1 MLEPLSKRSVLLIAQ
16 RPSDYVEMRRCA
28 VALHE
33 IGWTSLLLY
42 FAQGNQNTEEQEIF
56 REVIEL
62 QRKGIVSK
70 FEFLNFVPAARL
82 QGSLRKKGTLRQ
94 RVRNTATATRMIE
107 AAKPLFKRYD
117 NFLKRSRVIGGIYQV
132 LHLVRVAVRIV
143 ALYLRDERK
152 LHRMVASLRPDAIV
166 LPEDV
171 VGLITPL
178 VIKAGHRCNIPS
190 VILPY
195 TIANQ
200 QEAFLSLQHNPSYH
214 YSHWANRAVGRMFP
228 RWRMTQGNLTLVRLP
243 APYILGHQLTLTS
256 PPNPW
261 MMNSGFANA
270 IAVENDAMLD
280 YYLGSGLPRS
290 KMHVLGAIYDDYLA
304 NFKLNKAVEL
314 TALRAELGIAGM
326 LPLFVVGGCPDQS
339 TSCPAGFE
347 FKDIADFTRQL
358 ADALQPLKERYEI
371 LMRPHPNF
379 MQMADVMAA
388 HGIRTTTID
397 TARLVALSDIYLAF
411 GSATIRWAISC
422 GVPALNYDV
431 FHYDYDDYKKVGGVV
446 HVETLDQLR
455 KTFSELLSNPPLV
468 SRLQD
473 EIAVSSKRWGN
484 LDGKSTQ
491 RIAGLIDGLCRLDR
505 VPRTSH

>member
-1 MLEPLSKRSVLLIAQ
+1 MFESLSKRSVLLIAQ

-28 VALHE
+28 IAFHE
-33 IGWTSLLLY
+33 IGWTSLILY
-42 FAQGNQNTEEQEIF
+42 FGQNSPNVEEQQIF
-56 REVIEL
+56 DEVVEL
-62 QRKGIVSK
+62 RQKGIISRY
-70 FEFLNFVPAARL
+70 EFVHFLP
-82 QGSLRKKGTLRQ
+82 LRAGERKQRSERETLRQ
-94 RVRNTATATRMIE
+94 RLRETTVITKILNAHPSIKRGRDALRNSYPYKILRQI
-107 AAKPLFKRYD
+107 
-117 NFLKRSRVIGGIYQV
+117 RSAI
-132 LHLVRVAVRIV
+132 RIV
-143 ALYLRDERK
+143 LLYLSDARK
-152 LHRMVASLRPDAIV
+152 IRQIVARLGPHAIV

-178 VIKAGHRCNIPS
+178 VIKAGHRRNIPS
-190 VILPY
+190 VIVPY

-200 QEAFLSLQHNPSYH
+200 QEAFRSLQHNPNYH
-214 YSHWANRAVGRMFP
+214 QSHWANRLVGWMFP
-228 RWRMTQGNLTLVRLP
+228 RWMMKQDNLTLVRLP
-243 APYILGHQLTLTS
+243 APYILGHQLTSTS

-314 TALRAELGIAGM
+314 SALRAELGIVGT

-347 FKDIADFTRQL
+347 FNDIADFARRL

-379 MQMADVMAA
+379 TQMADVMAA
-388 HGIRTTTID
+388 HGIHTTTID

-431 FHYDYDDYKKVGGVV
+431 FHYDYEDYKKVGGVV
-446 HVETLDQLR
+446 HIETFHQLR
-455 KTFSELLSNPPLV
+455 RTFSELLSNPAMV
-468 SRLQD
+468 SRLED
-473 EIAVSSKRWGN
+473 DIAVSSKRWGN

>member
-1 MLEPLSKRSVLLIAQ
+1 MLEPLSKRSVLLTAQ

-28 VALHE
+28 VAFHE
-33 IGWTSLLLY
+33 MGWTSLLLY
-42 FAQGNQNTEEQEIF
+42 FGQNNPNAEEQEIF
-56 REVIEL
+56 DEVVEL
-62 QRKGIVSK
+62 QRKGIISQY
-70 FEFLNFVPAARL
+70 EFVRFVPARVTERKL
-82 QGSLRKKGTLRQ
+82 QLERETLRQ
-94 RVRNTATATRMIE
+94 RLRKTSVIKKILDAHPSIR
-107 AAKPLFKRYD
+107 
-117 NFLKRSRVIGGIYQV
+117 RSREALRNSYPNEV
-132 LHLVRVAVRIV
+132 LRLIRVAIRIV
-143 ALYLRDERK
+143 LLYLADERK
-152 LHRMVASLRPDAIV
+152 IRQSVANLKPDAII

-190 VILPY
+190 VIVPY

-214 YSHWANRAVGRMFP
+214 NSHWANRAVGWMFP
-228 RWRMTQGNLTLVRLP
+228 RWKMTQDNLTLVRLP
-243 APYILGHQLTLTS
+243 APYILGHVLTSTS

-280 YYLGSGLPRS
+280 YYLGSGLPRL

-304 NFKLNKAVEL
+304 KYKLNKAVEL
-314 TALRAELGIAGM
+314 LALRSELGIVGAK
-326 LPLFVVGGCPDQS
+326 PLLVIGGCPDQS

-347 FKDIADFTRQL
+347 FTDITDFTKQL
-358 ADALQPLKERYEI
+358 ADALQPLKARYEI

-379 MQMADVMAA
+379 TQMADVMAA
-388 HGIRTTTID
+388 HGIHTTTID

-422 GVPALNYDV
+422 AVPTLNYDV
-431 FHYDYDDYKKVGGVV
+431 FHYDYDDYKNVGGVV
-446 HVETLDQLR
+446 HIDSFDQLR
-455 KTFSELLSNPPLV
+455 KTFSDLLSNPTLA
-468 SRLQD
+468 SRLET

-491 RIAGLIDGLCRLDR
+491 RIAGLIDSLCRLDR
-505 VPRTSH
+505 VPRTSR